1 MQNKTFAIIKPD
13 AIESN
18 NLGKIIDVIISNR
31 FTILNA
37 RLITMSVSQAEGFYA
52 VHKQRPFFHDLV
64 SFMCSGPCMV
74 LELEKP
80 NAVKEWRNLIGS
92 TDPSE
97 ADDGTIRK
105 DFAESKERNSV
116 HGSDSDENALIEI
129 NYFFKDEL

>member
-13 AIESN
+13 AVESN
-18 NLGKIIDVIISNR
+18 NLGKIIDIIIKNE

-52 VHKQRPFFHDLV
+52 IHKERPFFHDLV

-80 NAVKEWRNLIGS
+80 NAVKEWRSLIGS
-92 TDPSE
+92 TDPTE

-116 HGSDSDENALIEI
+116 HGSDSDENASIEI
-129 NYFFKDEL
+129 NYFFKNEI

>member
-13 AIESN
+13 AVESN
-18 NLGKIIDVIISNR
+18 NLGKIIDIIIKNE

-52 VHKQRPFFHDLV
+52 IHKERPFFHDLV

-80 NAVKEWRNLIGS
+80 NAVKEWRSLIGS
-92 TDPSE
+92 TDPNE

-129 NYFFKDEL
+129 NYFFKNEI

>member
-13 AIESN
+13 AVESN
-18 NLGKIIDVIISNR
+18 NLGKIIDIIIKNE

-52 VHKQRPFFHDLV
+52 IHKERPFFHDLV

-80 NAVKEWRNLIGS
+80 NAVKEWRSLIGS
-92 TDPSE
+92 TDPNE

-116 HGSDSDENALIEI
+116 HGSDSDENASIEI
-129 NYFFKDEL
+129 NYFFKNEI

>member
-13 AIESN
+13 AVESN
-18 NLGKIIDVIISNR
+18 NLGKIIDVIISNS

-116 HGSDSDENALIEI
+116 HGSDSDENASIEI
-129 NYFFKDEL
+129 NYFFKNEI